1 MTGFED
7 VAGLA
12 ARAIAIAEGAAETQK
27 AIVAQQGKS
36 RRNIRLIAVS
46 VVLDVALS
54 AGIGV
59 LAVSQIHVSQQI
71 HASQLQACGIGN
83 DFRARQVRL
92 WDHVL
97 SVSKAPPGETA
108 AERQV
113 RLAKLAEFRSYVA
126 AQFRPVNCT
135 VLYGRP

>member
-1 MTGFED
+1 MGDSD
-7 VAGLA
+7 VAALA
-12 ARAIAIAEGAAETQK
+12 ARAIAIAEKAAETQK
-27 AIVAQQGKS
+27 AIVAQQGRSK
-36 RRNIRLIAVS
+36 RNIRLIAVS

-59 LAVSQIHVSQQI
+59 LAVSQIHVSEQI

-97 SVSKAPPGETA
+97 AISKAPPGETS
-108 AERQV
+108 AERAV
-113 RLAKLAEFRSYVA
+113 RLAKLAAFRGYVA
-126 AQFRPVNCT
+126 AQFRPVDCIS
-135 VLYGRP
+135 LYGKP